1 MKLPGC
7 EILIG
12 TAARTLAPLTNFPKD
27 VAVVSN
33 CYGNVNSTQ
42 MNKGN
47 CHISTSTAP
56 SSVQFEGNGA
66 NTVFYNRIELSL
78 IRMYFFN
85 SK

>member
-7 EILIG
+7 EILG
-12 TAARTLAPLTNFPKD
+12 RAARTLAPLTNFSKD
-27 VAVVSN
+27 VAVVPN

-56 SSVQFEGNGA
+56 SSTQFGGNGA
-66 NTVFYNRIELSL
+66 NTVFYNRIEQSL
-78 IRMYFFN
+78 IGMYFFN
-85 SK
+85 TN